1 MPPSST
7 ATSRGS
13 KAASKV
19 RRTQAERS
27 AATRT
32 KILDATVECINER
45 GLAGTTTEEIC
56 QRAGVTWGAIQH
68 HFGDKLAIILG
79 VLDRGVTDLTGSLDG
94 ISLSGHSIEE
104 RVGLFVDASWEVWNR
119 PVYRGFIE
127 IFLSAR
133 GDSVM
138 AGSLQGY
145 REKFREL
152 TDQTWEAM
160 FGDFGISSDRIVKA
174 GQLSFATLSGLAL
187 IPLFVK
193 NRIFA
198 ELTLTGEEM
207 ALHER
212 IYRPSLATL
221 KRNLV
226 EILSC

>member
-1 MPPSST
+1 MPPSSI
-7 ATSRGS
+7 ATSSGS

-32 KILDATVECINER
+32 KVLDATVECINER

-56 QRAGVTWGAIQH
+56 RRAGVTWGAIQH
-68 HFGDKLAIILG
+68 HFGDKSAIIVG
-79 VLDRGVTDLTGSLDG
+79 VLDRGITELTDSLDG
-94 ISLSGHSIEE
+94 ISLAGSSVEE
-104 RVGLFVDASWEVWNR
+104 RVGLFVDASWKMWNR

-133 GDSVM
+133 ADPTIAS
-138 AGSLQGY
+138 SLEGY

-152 TDQTWEAM
+152 TDQMWAAL
-160 FGDFGISSDRIVKA
+160 FGDLGVSSDRMVKA

-187 IPLFVK
+187 IPLFVADV
-193 NRIFA
+193 RSPD
-198 ELTLTGEEM
+198 
-207 ALHER
+207 
-212 IYRPSLATL
+212 PSLTTL